1 MDGVLMDFDKAHKEA
16 LEKNPLQRFPQ
27 SQLGFFHN
35 LEPIK
40 DAIYA
45 VVELQKS
52 FDVYFL
58 TAPSTKNPLCYME
71 KRLSIEKWFGF
82 EACKKLIICENKS
95 LVKGHFLIDD
105 RCDSHKQNEFEGELI
120 HFNTSK
126 FPNWFSVLEYL
137 QWRGYE

>member
-1 MDGVLMDFDKAHKEA
+1 MDFDKAHKAA
-16 LEKNPLQRFPQ
+16 LEKNPSQPYPQ
-27 SQLGFFHN
+27 SQLGFFLN
-35 LEPIK
+35 LEPIN
-40 DAIYA
+40 YA
-45 VVELQKS
+45 VYSVVELQKN

-71 KRLSIEKWFGF
+71 KRMSIEKWFGF

-95 LVKGHFLIDD
+95 LVKGHYLIDD
-105 RCDSHKQNEFEGELI
+105 RHDSHKQSEFEGELI

-137 QWRGYE
+137 KGKEHD